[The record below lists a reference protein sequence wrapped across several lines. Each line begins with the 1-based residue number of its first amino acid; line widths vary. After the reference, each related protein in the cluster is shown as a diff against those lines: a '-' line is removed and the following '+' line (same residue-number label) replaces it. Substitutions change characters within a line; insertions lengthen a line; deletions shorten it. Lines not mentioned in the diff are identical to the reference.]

1 MKKFLKKIILN
12 FVLPIFCCLYLIIYW
27 DPFKVFQSYSEY
39 YLNNN
44 IPLNRENVCLNLL
57 KKRKGNIS
65 NFIIGSSR
73 SHAYKTE
80 KWCSK
85 INQPQNTV
93 FHYDGSELGLYRA
106 TNAIKYLS
114 QRYKIKNI
122 LLITDEWFF
131 RETKMPLNHLFIQ
144 PTTVSKENSLL
155 FYLTFIKSAV
165 SFKFIFSNLV
175 YKLFGKHY
183 AFMDKYLNKVGPYKS
198 RYNNSTG
205 DIWYSAD
212 SQIKSDS
219 LLYYSKLKTAG
230 IFKREKSS
238 GTIKSKSLIKLPQ
251 EKYLMELHNIIKI
264 NKINIKIIISPL
276 FSQRKINEEDKNI
289 LKNIFGKE
297 NIFDFSGKNSITEN
311 IFNYYEA
318 SHYRPHVANQIMD
331 SIYSTTSK
339 YQKNQGSN

>member
-1 MKKFLKKIILN
+1 MFFCVFLIV
-12 FVLPIFCCLYLIIYW
+12 FW
-27 DPFKVFQSYSEY
+27 DPFKVFQSYSDY
-39 YLNNN
+39 YYNNN

-57 KKRKGNIS
+57 KKREGNIS

-85 INQPQNTV
+85 IKQPKNTV
-93 FHYDGSELGLYRA
+93 FHYDGSELGLYRT

-114 QRYKIKNI
+114 QSYEIKNI

-131 RETKMPLNHLFIQ
+131 REIEMPSNHLFIQ
-144 PTTVSKENSLL
+144 PAIVSKENSLF
-155 FYLTFIKSAV
+155 FYLTFIKSAF

-175 YKLFGKHY
+175 YKLTGKHY

-198 RYNNSTG
+198 SYDNFTG
-205 DIWYSAD
+205 DVWYGAD
-212 SQIKSDS
+212 SEIKADS
-219 LLYYSKLKTAG
+219 LLYYSKRNSEG
-230 IFKREKSS
+230 IFKREKNTGIS
-238 GTIKSKSLIKLPQ
+238 KSKSLIKAPQ
-251 EKYLMELHNIIKI
+251 EKYLRDLQSIIKT

-276 FSQRKINEEDKNI
+276 FSQRKLNDEDKNI

-297 NIFDFSGKNSITEN
+297 NIFDFSGQNHITEN
-311 IFNYYEA
+311 ISNYYEA

-331 SIYSTTSK
+331 SIYSTPSK
-339 YQKNQGSN
+339 SNQNYEGSN